1 MMISTDM
8 TDKCA
13 SDGYIVQSRVLV
25 SLDTLITCG
34 RPDRS
39 QMSSRVCSTSNR
51 LISLRYSDL
60 GKRRKTRCNQDVYV
74 ISGRQKGLYVVRQR
88 VLVVPTVFSIHFINN
103 HQPPTVS
110 RKNKPSQSSSCFR
123 FDIPGILNWGNHSF
137 RRRTETCVLA
147 ECSKTLHEN
156 LVTTAV
162 QSQNRAVHLLI
173 LSQINDNQLRFPD
186 SAEAVHII
194 ITITNQQ
201 HACQKNCHCV
211 IVNKIS
217 TLSSS

>member
-1 MMISTDM
+1 MMISTGT

-60 GKRRKTRCNQDVYV
+60 GKRRKTRCNQDVSV

-88 VLVVPTVFSIHFINN
+88 VLVVSTVFSIHFINN

-110 RKNKPSQSSSCFR
+110 RKSKLSQSSSCFR
-123 FDIPGILNWGNHSF
+123 FDIPGILNRSNRSF

-147 ECSKTLHEN
+147 ECGKTLHED
-156 LVTTAV
+156 LVTIAV
-162 QSQNRAVHLLI
+162 QSQDRAVHLLM
-173 LSQINDNQLRFPD
+173 LSQIDDSQLRVPD
-186 SAEAVHII
+186 SAEAVHILV
-194 ITITNQQ
+194 TMASQR
-201 HACQKNCHCV
+201 HACQKGCHCV
-211 IVNKIS
+211 VVNNAS
-217 TLSSS
+217 ALSSS